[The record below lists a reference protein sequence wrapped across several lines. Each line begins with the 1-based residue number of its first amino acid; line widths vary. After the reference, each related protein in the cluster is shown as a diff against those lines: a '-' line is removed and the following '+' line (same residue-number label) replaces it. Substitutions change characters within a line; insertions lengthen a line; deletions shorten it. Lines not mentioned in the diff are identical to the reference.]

1 MRTHTTAPQVA
12 PAPSRS
18 QPICHPRDPPAVVGS
33 CARGCPPNRVGIHRR
48 LWRICPPNRVGI
60 HRRLW
65 RGSSRIPCPSACPT
79 RARVR
84 SGIQTCTVRSQ
95 MSESDVHVPIQN
107 SQYVAL
113 FDDFCILVAPER
125 DFPESPPAVWRWRP
139 RVRRHPRY
147 AGSSTRR
154 SLRRVGHTDVVPLA
168 IRVAPY
174 CTWRTHSTQTCR

>member
-1 MRTHTTAPQVA
+1 M
-12 PAPSRS
+12 
-18 QPICHPRDPPAVVGS
+18 GS

-95 MSESDVHVPIQN
+95 MSQSDVPIQR

-113 FDDFCILVAPER
+113 FDDFCILVAPES
-125 DFPESPPAVWRWRP
+125 DFPRINRMATLAETPSFILAQCRIAHVRICPSFYLYLPYRYRATRP
-139 RVRRHPRY
+139 
-147 AGSSTRR
+147 T
-154 SLRRVGHTDVVPLA
+154 SLDLT
-168 IRVAPY
+168 
-174 CTWRTHSTQTCR
+174 